1 MRWEVLW
8 VVWDFEGERSAS
20 HLPVSDVAVPSY
32 AAAAG
37 THTLHLTVKVG
48 DIDNNNNCNDCGNCS
63 DEGRERKWE
72 KMNNNSKERI
82 EQVIAIGTILL
93 QV

>member
-1 MRWEVLW
+1 M
-8 VVWDFEGERSAS
+8 WDFEGERSAS

-32 AAAAG
+32 AAAAS

-48 DIDNNNNCNDCGNCS
+48 DIDNNNNNNSNDGRNCN

-72 KMNNNSKERI
+72 KMNINSKERI
-82 EQVIAIGTILL
+82 EQVIAIGATAL